1 MLILISFSLDDVL
14 TLTTS
19 MRFDKK
25 FYCVF
30 SKNNIHSRKL
40 HSTFDSPEKLAL
52 LFLLKEVKPSP
63 NRKMIK
69 LLTFNNLFLP
79 LQHSY

>member
-1 MLILISFSLDDVL
+1 MLILISLSLDDVL

-40 HSTFDSPEKLAL
+40 HST
-52 LFLLKEVKPSP
+52 
-63 NRKMIK
+63 
-69 LLTFNNLFLP
+69 
-79 LQHSY
+79 